1 MVRTLFVFVA
11 LADALHA
18 QAYRFGRVWDGE
30 KVLTNAVIVV
40 EKDRIKSVG
49 AQDGEA
55 IDMTRYTA
63 IPGMIDVHTHLTY
76 VLDTNRLT
84 QAGRGAAAVYLSQS
98 NAKKTLET
106 GVTTVRNLG
115 ASDYADI
122 AMRDLINAGMMP
134 GPRMYVSGYGLF
146 ITRGGRGGG
155 PGTADG
161 AVEVMKVVRQQ
172 IGAGADVIKMYGSTG
187 SGQDVTGDET
197 FTYEEMKAAVDA
209 AHALG
214 KRIAIHTYG
223 PGGARDAVHAGADS
237 VEHATDM
244 DDETIAEMA
253 RKKIFYVP
261 TIDHNRYYVDNAQ
274 MLRYPPGA
282 TEALNNFIA
291 RNLETAKKAFR
302 AGVRFAMGSDAVYTM
317 FGENTRELAWFVKA
331 GMTPEQA
338 LKTATVDA
346 ADLLGVSDKLGRL
359 KPGYFADIAA
369 IEGNPLE
376 NIDLAIKNVRWVMKA
391 GAVVVDKTK

>member
-1 MVRTLFVFVA
+1 MIKAFLSIAA
-11 LADALHA
+11 LASALHA
-18 QAYRFGRVWDGE
+18 QAYRFGHVWDGE
-30 KVLTNAVIVV
+30 KLLTNAVIVV

-49 AQDGEA
+49 ASDATA
-55 IDMTRYTA
+55 IDMSRYTA
-63 IPGMIDVHTHLTY
+63 VPGLIDVHTHLTY
-76 VLDTNRLT
+76 VLETNRIG
-84 QAGRGAAAVYLSQS
+84 QAGRGAATVYLSQD

-122 AMRDLINAGMMP
+122 AMRDLINAGMMA
-134 GPRMYVSGYGLF
+134 GPRMFVSGYGLQ

-161 AVEVMKVVRQQ
+161 IAEVLKVVRQQ
-172 IGAGADVIKMYGSTG
+172 VGAGADVIKMYGSTG
-187 SGQDVTGDET
+187 SGQDVSGDQT

-223 PGGARDAVHAGADS
+223 PTGARDAVHAGADS

-244 DDETIAEMA
+244 DDATIAEMA

-274 MLRYPPGA
+274 MLRYPAGA
-282 TEALNNFIA
+282 TGPLNNFIA

-317 FGENTRELAWFVKA
+317 FGENTRELAWFVNA

-338 LKTATVDA
+338 L
-346 ADLLGVSDKLGRL
+346 
-359 KPGYFADIAA
+359 
-369 IEGNPLE
+369 
-376 NIDLAIKNVRWVMKA
+376 
-391 GAVVVDKTK
+391 